1 MVRKNSIFLVALL
14 TALTL
19 TATLAP
25 TALAKNAKPPPP
37 QYNGPPISGLLA
49 AAADFSSETPGIGTA
64 DKATCTDGTDLGGG
78 NIRIN
83 CDSINLPHNEMT
95 IAVDPANANHIVAGS
110 NDYEL
115 FFQGNTAVQR
125 VIAGY
130 YTSFDAGKT
139 WINGH
144 INPDGFTFNGDPA
157 VAFNTKLGLVHY
169 GTINSNGGQGG
180 GFATASILLSSSSDG
195 GKTFSFPKI
204 VALGTGSSR
213 NVLFNDKPYITVDNN
228 PGSTFY
234 GRLYVT
240 WTHFTFD
247 QFGRYISSPIFLSFS
262 DDGGQTFSAGKE
274 ISGTSSTLCA
284 NPGNSFNANICNEN
298 QFSTPVVGPDGTL
311 YLSYQNDEFQG
322 PQTGFRDQYLVV
334 RSTNGGAS
342 FAGPFQA
349 VWPIFDGFNDYP
361 INVDGR
367 QTLTNSQFR
376 VNSAGNLAVDPS
388 SGPGHGSTV
397 LYISFSDNRKGV
409 TACASP
415 CSFSTVSTDT
425 DVFVASSPNGGSSWT
440 IPVGVATGSAS
451 TNDQFYPWAAVGPG
465 HVLRVAYKDRSY
477 DPANVKYGETLATST
492 NGGASFSTAR
502 VDTGLSDPNNSRWF
516 TNGGTTNGKTTFLG
530 DYENLAVGS
539 DGVSHPIWTDMRTSQ
554 FPSPPPGRGNNT
566 QDAVTASV
574 PS

>member
-1 MVRKNSIFLVALL
+1 MVRKNSIILVALL

-64 DKATCTDGTDLGGG
+64 DKATCTDGADLGGG

-83 CDSINLPHNEMT
+83 CDAINLPHNEVT

-157 VAFNTKLGLVHY
+157 VAFNTALGLVHY

-195 GKTFSFPKI
+195 GRTFGFPKV

-247 QFGRYISSPIFLSFS
+247 Q
-262 DDGGQTFSAGKE
+262 
-274 ISGTSSTLCA
+274 
-284 NPGNSFNANICNEN
+284 
-298 QFSTPVVGPDGTL
+298 
-311 YLSYQNDEFQG
+311 
-322 PQTGFRDQYLVV
+322 
-334 RSTNGGAS
+334 
-342 FAGPFQA
+342 
-349 VWPIFDGFNDYP
+349 YP
-361 INVDGR
+361 MNVDGR
-367 QTLTNSQFR
+367 QTLTHSQFR
-376 VNSAGNLAVDPS
+376 ANSAGNLAVDSS

-397 LYISFSDNRKGV
+397 LYISFSDNRRGV
-409 TACASP
+409 AACPSP

-425 DVFVASSPNGGSSWT
+425 DVFVASSPNGGSSWIT
-440 IPVGVATGSAS
+440 PVGVATGSAS

-530 DYENLAVGS
+530 DYENLAVDS

-574 PS
+574 T